1 MTTNQ
6 TTINGGFDS
15 ERTQYN
21 LPEKETKTV
30 LKPVKKSAGNTS
42 GKVIALGSIGVIAG
56 IAGAAGISAYT
67 RAPGMS
73 EDKVTFPGV
82 DGDKN
87 ASAATAAGNAAAG
100 TSDAD
105 TADHDGPMGS
115 EAHGTAGLT
124 PEQQDNI
131 HTYGSA
137 IYLPDSFDEIG
148 VAFSPDD
155 SMSFA
160 QAFSSARAEVGP
172 HGVFAWHGGVFGT
185 YYADEWNSLP
195 AEYRTSFSNHDWSS
209 VGDTQFVAEE
219 VPAAPYEVGTDDNG
233 RVYVMLVE
241 AVTGEP
247 VAYYPDGSL
256 TPVLDEQGQ
265 VVALVDNNLVGQDTA
280 NALIIDPS
288 GSVTMTDDP
297 TTALI
302 AMLASDQELMAD
314 TVVPEVDVDP
324 ESNVVEV
331 ITSDDD
337 DVYVPEMIDEDAVVV
352 ELDDEN
358 YDVVE
363 VLDDYDYVATVTDSV
378 DANET
383 FDDLSTDDMAA
394 ADGIEEIEI

>member
-21 LPEKETKTV
+21 LPQQETKTV
-30 LKPVKKSAGNTS
+30 LKPVKKSGQNTS

-73 EDKVTFPGV
+73 EDKVTFPSV
-82 DGDKN
+82 DGDKG
-87 ASAATAAGNAAAG
+87 ASAAKGSDASTAA
-100 TSDAD
+100 TDAD
-105 TADHDGPMGS
+105 TAAHDATTGA
-115 EAHGTAGLT
+115 EANGTAALT
-124 PEQQDNI
+124 PEQQDNV
-131 HTYGSA
+131 HSYGQA
-137 IYLPDSFDEIG
+137 IYLPESFDEIG

-160 QAFSSARAEVGP
+160 QAFSAARAEVGP

-195 AEYRTSFSNHDWSS
+195 EDYRTSFSNHDWSS

-363 VLDDYDYVATVTDSV
+363 VLDDDDMVATVTDSV

-383 FDDLSTDDMAA
+383 FDDLPTDDMAA

>member
-1 MTTNQ
+1 MTTKQ
-6 TTINGGFDS
+6 TTINRGLDS
-15 ERTQYN
+15 EETQYN
-21 LPEKETKTV
+21 LPEQKTKTV
-30 LKPVKKSAGNTS
+30 VKPVKKSAGNTS

-73 EDKVTFPGV
+73 EDKVTFPSV

-87 ASAATAAGNAAAG
+87 ASAAKAAAG
-100 TSDAD
+100 TPDAD
-105 TADHDGPMGS
+105 AADHDVTS
-115 EAHGTAGLT
+115 DTEGTAGLT
-124 PEQQDNI
+124 PEQQDNV
-131 HTYGSA
+131 HSYGSA
-137 IYLPDSFDEIG
+137 IYLPESFDEIG

-195 AEYRTSFSNHDWSS
+195 SEYRTSFSSHDWSS

-219 VPAAPYEVGTDDNG
+219 APAAPYDVETDDNG

-247 VAYYPDGSL
+247 MAYYPDGSL

-265 VVALVDNNLVGQDTA
+265 VVAMVDNSLVGQDSA
-280 NALIIDPS
+280 NALVIDPS
-288 GSVTMTDDP
+288 GLVTVTDDP
-297 TTALI
+297 ATALI

-314 TVVPEVDVDP
+314 TEVPEADVDP
-324 ESNVVEV
+324 ESDVVEV
-331 ITSDDD
+331 ITSDSD

-358 YDVVE
+358 YDVAE
-363 VLDDYDYVATVTDSV
+363 VFDDDDMVATVTDSV

-383 FDDLSTDDMAA
+383 FDDLPADDMAA
-394 ADGIEEIEI
+394 ADGIEEIDI